1 MYIKTLIAHEKQET
15 TEMIDDV
22 NFDELPQQQ
31 ESLDVEL
38 NQYQELFEMAPVGYF
53 VLDRFGVIKNV
64 NVAGCQIMGLPKNKL
79 IGEFFYTYILSKK
92 IKNRFLK
99 STKEIFETG
108 IKQQIECKL
117 KNETT
122 TEFYGLLQT
131 AVLKDEFNNFKYFIL
146 TLDNIDKQ
154 KQQEKILE
162 RALNKEKKLNDMKS
176 QFIAIASH
184 EFRTP
189 LATILTSSEL
199 IEKYNKPEDETKKQ
213 THFRKIFAA
222 VYRIKEILADFL
234 SENEIENG
242 KINNIPT
249 KMNVKSFMESLIKE
263 DIYNSAIHN
272 ITYHHTGLESEVSLD
287 KKILKTSLTNLLIN
301 AYKYSPKGGLI
312 EVTSR
317 QHEKYITFSVKDYGI
332 GIPKNDQDMVFE
344 PFFRAKNVEHI
355 QGTGLG
361 LNITKRLIQIIGGTI
376 VFKTQENKG
385 TVFTIKIPVF

>member
-1 MYIKTLIAHEKQET
+1 MYIKTLIAHEKQEI
-15 TEMIDDV
+15 TEMIDDSK
-22 NFDELPQQQ
+22 FDEFSQQK
-31 ESLDVEL
+31 ESMDLGL

-53 VLDRFGVIKNV
+53 ILDRFGVIKNV
-64 NVAGCQIMGLPKNKL
+64 NISGCQIMGLPKKKL
-79 IGEFFYTYILSKK
+79 IGEFFYTYILSKQC
-92 IKNRFLK
+92 KNRFLK
-99 STKEIFETG
+99 YIKEVFETG
-108 IKQQIECKL
+108 TKQQIECKL
-117 KNETT
+117 KNDTAN
-122 TEFYGLLQT
+122 EFYGLVQT
-131 AVLKDEFNNFKYFIL
+131 AVLKDEFNNFKNFIL

-199 IEKYNKPEDETKKQ
+199 IEKYNKPEDETKKE
-213 THFRKIFAA
+213 THFRKIFGA
-222 VYRIKEILADFL
+222 VHRIKEILADFL

-242 KINNIPT
+242 KINNLPT
-249 KMNVKSFMESLIKE
+249 KLNVKSFMESLIKE
-263 DIYNSAIHN
+263 NIYNSAIHN
-272 ITYHHTGLESEVSLD
+272 ISYRHIGLDSEVSLD
-287 KKILKTSLTNLLIN
+287 KKILKTSLINLLIN

-312 EVTSR
+312 EVKSH
-317 QHEKYITFSVKDYGI
+317 QYENYITFSVKDYGI

-361 LNITKRLIQIIGGTI
+361 LNITKRLIQIMGGTI

-385 TVFTIKIPVF
+385 TVFTIKIPIF